1 MGRLDGKVA
10 VVTGGANGIGRACCE
25 RFAEEGADIVVADVS
40 DDAGVETVALVEK
53 LGRRAVYVRCDATS
67 AVDNDA
73 VMARAVSDL
82 GGVDILVTAAGIT
95 HASYESGNMQREIE
109 YVGELGD
116 LIVDPARM
124 FSEIPMDDWQR
135 VIDVNLTGT
144 YLAMRAAVAP
154 MRARGGGAIVTIAS
168 VASKQPEAGPV
179 AYSVSKAGVWMLTK
193 QGARALAGAGIRV
206 NAVGPGFIDT
216 HMTKIVRE
224 VGVFDATLASIPMQ
238 RMGTPREV
246 ANTVLF
252 LASDDSSYFTGELL
266 HPDGGFYTD

>member
-25 RFAEEGADIVVADVS
+25 RFAEEGADVVIADVS
-40 DDAGVETVALVEK
+40 DDAGAETVGLVEK
-53 LGRRAVYVRCDATS
+53 LGHRAVYVRCDATS

-73 VMARAVSDL
+73 VMARAVADL

-109 YVGELGD
+109 YVGELGE
-116 LIVDPARM
+116 LIVDPSRM

-168 VASKQPEAGPV
+168 IASKQPEAGPV

-193 QGARALAGAGIRV
+193 QGARALAGIGVRV
-206 NAVGPGFIDT
+206 NAVGPGFIET
-216 HMTKIVRE
+216 HMTQILRDT
-224 VGVFDATLASIPMQ
+224 GIFDPVLATIPMQ

>member
-1 MGRLDGKVA
+1 MGRLEGKVA

-40 DDAGVETVALVEK
+40 ADAAAETVALIEK
-53 LGRRAVYVRCDATS
+53 LGRRAVYVRCEATS
-67 AVDNDA
+67 AIDTDA

-95 HASYESGNMQREIE
+95 HATYESGNMQREIE
-109 YVGELGD
+109 YVGDLGD

-144 YLAMRAAVAP
+144 YLAMRAAVGP

-168 VASKQPEAGPV
+168 IASKQPEAGPSRTPYRRR
-179 AYSVSKAGVWMLTK
+179 AFGCSPSRAHAHSRASACASTPSV
-193 QGARALAGAGIRV
+193 
-206 NAVGPGFIDT
+206 PG
-216 HMTKIVRE
+216 
-224 VGVFDATLASIPMQ
+224 
-238 RMGTPREV
+238 
-246 ANTVLF
+246 
-252 LASDDSSYFTGELL
+252 SSRRT
-266 HPDGGFYTD
+266 

>member
-168 VASKQPEAGPV
+168 IASKQPEAGPV

-193 QGARALAGAGIRV
+193 QGAHALAGIGVRV
-206 NAVGPGFIDT
+206 NAVGPGFIET
-216 HMTKIVRE
+216 HMTQILRDT
-224 VGVFDATLASIPMQ
+224 GIFDPVLATIPMQ

-252 LASDDSSYFTGELL
+252 LAGDDSSYFTGELL